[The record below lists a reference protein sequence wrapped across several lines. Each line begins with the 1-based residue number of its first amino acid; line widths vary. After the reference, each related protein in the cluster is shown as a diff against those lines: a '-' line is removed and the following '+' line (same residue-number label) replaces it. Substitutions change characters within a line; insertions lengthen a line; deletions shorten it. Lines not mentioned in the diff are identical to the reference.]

1 MIGME
6 RGGREGA
13 SVTPAE
19 PGRDIVLVDAS
30 RGGVDALEGPS
41 ALNDAV
47 QAADRTARMWEASE
61 AGPIVLGSE
70 GHKRA
75 FCRMLIDTHNPY
87 RPSIV
92 DWPILEPEA
101 RERLVSL
108 PIWDIAMQTEGN
120 ASLRVLSFAETIEDP
135 LLREAV
141 EIDGFE
147 ETRHKQVLSNLVQ
160 AYGIPLAPEPEYLRP
175 RHPEWAFL
183 LAGFCEC
190 VDTFFAFG
198 LFAVAKRSGFF
209 PPALVDTFEPVV
221 QEEGRHIL
229 FFVNWVAWYRR
240 NLPPWRRVLFAVKIL
255 SAWAFLIWERIGLA
269 RESARKQAGTGHQDN
284 NFVFTGSKVIG
295 GVDMSAA
302 ALIGLCLSEYERR
315 FSGYDARLLR
325 PNVMPHLMRSVSRF
339 LR

>member
-1 MIGME
+1 MVCPLE
-6 RGGREGA
+6 RPL
-13 SVTPAE
+13 TL
-19 PGRDIVLVDAS
+19 D
-30 RGGVDALEGPS
+30 
-41 ALNDAV
+41 DAV
-47 QAADRTARMWEASE
+47 VRAADRAARIWEARD

-70 GHKRA
+70 GHKNA
-75 FCRMLIDTHNPY
+75 FCRMLLDTHNPY

-101 RERLVSL
+101 RDRLVSL

-120 ASLRVLSFAETIEDP
+120 ASLRVLSYAATIKDP

-160 AYGIPLAPEPEYLRP
+160 AYGIPLAPEPKYVCP
-175 RHPEWAFL
+175 RRPEWAFL

-198 LFAVAKRSGFF
+198 LFALAQRSGFF

-229 FFVNWVAWYRR
+229 FFVNWVARHRR
-240 NLPPWRRVLFAVKIL
+240 NLPPWRRALFVVKIL
-255 SAWAFLIWERIGLA
+255 SVWAFLIWERIGFAFDGA
-269 RESARKQAGTGHQDN
+269 RGAQAAPGGGDN
-284 NFVFTGSKVIG
+284 NFVFTGGKAIG

-302 ALIGLCLSEYERR
+302 VLIGVCLSEYERR

-325 PNVMPHLMRSVSRF
+325 PGVMPRVMRFASRF
-339 LR
+339 LGPRSPAAAPR